1 MADVGKGI
9 EAIAG
14 LTYYAG
20 KGIVNLIS
28 MIDRAPSS
36 AQLPSAPSSSAP
48 SSSAPSSSTS
58 SSSKDYKYK
67 PSESDLVYLLHD
79 DDESNNPQEYIVDN
93 LMEYGT
99 NCIPL
104 KVYVSVLLRTW
115 ETAFLL
121 YLPFLYNK
129 DKPDYSQT
137 LILEISPFLV
147 EKRKKMVG
155 AFDAATLNSDLPLD
169 FAGNVNQFFN
179 FIKLLIFLKNND
191 TLKTYLSRFPNNF
204 TIILVAGVEKVYLRI
219 NVKESKVEYYL
230 PSPSSAPIN
239 FDNNSVGIPSIDIP
253 RIVSNITGQIIPIK
267 YRYEN
272 YNSPKPT
279 YNVRT
284 IYTQFSMTEG
294 FSADFHNFESIGK
307 YRNDM
312 FAFLKWVIENKSH
325 PKSIPILF
333 VSHSGTMR
341 NFLKMLISN
350 LHYNYED
357 PNHKGDSYPSL
368 SFYNV
373 CKEVES
379 KNTWSMRFKY
389 LGYNVTG
396 FRHAQS
402 CDNMYDTLKVN
413 FVKRNSLGKYT
424 NLSLWGIFSTLI
436 FINANVDVISKFK
449 DLSNDSAGLMVL
461 NGMPKQSKD
470 SIGKFGQDRE
480 LTCGDVTSRFPLSS
494 KTTPPLNVSVI
505 PTKTFVDIIPQS
517 TPLYEY
523 LNGNTKQLA
532 LNDLCTLN
540 NIFYIEFKD
549 CNSSG
554 CNFSVYYCGVDMY
567 LQGVSGMKIDK
578 IFRLL
583 RERKVDIKID
593 NSGTEYVLTLTNVN
607 PGGLVID
614 KAGEQKINYLFKDEA
629 PIVFKDSKKITPFD
643 NTKKIE
649 ISDDFQRSVGFLL
662 GFDIAKSEKSDLEA
676 YTILYNIIILY
687 SNLLIRQLLT
697 THLLVTS
704 YLDHA
709 NMVNVT
715 KKIMDST
722 GVFLSKGTAE
732 LYGGKNDEKRKKNKK
747 HNKHNNPKK

>member
-1 MADVGKGI
+1 MA
-9 EAIAG
+9 EFAG
-14 LTYYAG
+14 A
-20 KGIVNLIS
+20 VSNLVS
-28 MIDRAPSS
+28 SAQPSS
-36 AQLPSAPSSSAP
+36 AQPPSSSAP
-48 SSSAPSSSTS
+48 

-79 DDESNNPQEYIVDN
+79 GNESDDTQKYIVDN
-93 LMEYGT
+93 LTEYGT

-115 ETAFLL
+115 ETALLL

-129 DKPDYSQT
+129 DKPEYSQT
-137 LILEISPFLV
+137 LILEISPFLME
-147 EKRKKMVG
+147 EKN
-155 AFDAATLNSDLPLD
+155 AFDLTTYNSNLGLD
-169 FAGNVNQFFN
+169 FAGNVKQFFN

-191 TLKTYLSRFPNNF
+191 TLNIYLNRFPNNF

-219 NVKESKVEYYL
+219 NVKASKVEYYL
-230 PSPSSAPIN
+230 PSPSPNSASID
-239 FDNNSVGIPSIDIP
+239 FDNKGVVIPDKVVTK
-253 RIVSNITGQIIPIK
+253 IVSDITSKFIPKIHT
-267 YRYEN
+267 YEN
-272 YNSPKPT
+272 YNSSTPVTP
-279 YNVRT
+279 YQVRT

-307 YRNDM
+307 YSPDM

-350 LHYNYED
+350 LHYNYTD
-357 PNHKGDSYPSL
+357 TSHKTDYYPSNE
-368 SFYNV
+368 FYSV
-373 CKEVES
+373 CKNVES

-402 CDNMYDTLKVN
+402 CDNMYKTLKLS
-413 FVKRNSLGKYT
+413 KHERNELGKYT

-436 FINANVDVISKFK
+436 FISANVSEISKFQGL
-449 DLSNDSAGLMVL
+449 DLSNLSAGLMVL
-461 NGMPKQSKD
+461 DGMPQQSRND
-470 SIGKFGQDRE
+470 INKFGRDRE
-480 LTCGDVTSRFPLSS
+480 LTCGDVTARFPLSY
-494 KTTPPLNVSVI
+494 KTMSSLNVSVI
-505 PTKTFVDIIPQS
+505 TTETFVDIIPQS
-517 TPLYEY
+517 TPLYKY
-523 LNGNTKQLA
+523 LSGNTKQLA
-532 LNDLCTLN
+532 LNDLSTLD

-549 CNSSG
+549 CGSSG
-554 CNFSVYYCGVDMY
+554 CNFSVSYCGVIMY

-578 IFRLL
+578 IDRLL
-583 RERKVDIKID
+583 RERKVNINIDIDID
-593 NSGTEYVLTLTNVN
+593 ADIPGGEYVLTLTNVN

-614 KAGEQKINYLFKDEA
+614 KAGEQKINHFFGKNGD
-629 PIVFKDSKKITPFD
+629 PIVFKDKPVSTAHFD
-643 NTKKIE
+643 SNQKIE

-662 GFDIAKSEKSDLEA
+662 GFDIIKSEKSDIEV

-697 THLLVTS
+697 THLLVNS
-704 YLDHA
+704 YQP
-709 NMVNVT
+709 
-715 KKIMDST
+715 ST
-722 GVFLSKGTAE
+722 LYLSQDDTRAFLEKGTAE
-732 LYGGKNDEKRKKNKK
+732 LYGGKKNKK

>member
-1 MADVGKGI
+1 MGV
-9 EAIAG
+9 G
-14 LTYYAG
+14 LTILAG
-20 KGIVNLIS
+20 KGIVKGAS
-28 MIDRAPSS
+28 MIDQAPSS
-36 AQLPSAPSSSAP
+36 AQPSSAQPSSSAP
-48 SSSAPSSSTS
+48 

-79 DDESNNPQEYIVDN
+79 DDESDNPQEYIVNN
-93 LMEYGT
+93 LTEYGT

-115 ETAFLL
+115 ETALLL

-129 DKPDYSQT
+129 YKLEYSQT
-137 LILEISPFLV
+137 LILEISPFLM
-147 EKRKKMVG
+147 EKKN
-155 AFDAATLNSDLPLD
+155 AFDLTTSNSNLGLD

-179 FIKLLIFLKNND
+179 FIKLLIFLKNDN
-191 TLKTYLSRFPNNF
+191 TLNTYLTSFPNNF

-230 PSPSSAPIN
+230 PPQSSESIT
-239 FDNNSVGIPSIDIP
+239 FDNKSVGISSSGIP
-253 RIVSNITGQIIPIK
+253 KIVSDIIGKIISMK
-267 YRYEN
+267 YKYEN
-272 YNSPKPT
+272 YNSSAPATP
-279 YNVRT
+279 YQVRT
-284 IYTQFSMTEG
+284 IYTQFRMTEG

-307 YRNDM
+307 YSPDM

-325 PKSIPILF
+325 PKNIPILF

-350 LHYNYED
+350 LHYNYTD
-357 PNHKGDSYPSL
+357 TSHVTDYYPSQE
-368 SFYNV
+368 FYDV
-373 CKEVES
+373 CKGVES

-402 CDNMYDTLKVN
+402 CDNMYKTLKLS
-413 FVKRNSLGKYT
+413 KLERNKLGKYT

-436 FINANVDVISKFK
+436 FINANVDVISNFGGL
-449 DLSNDSAGLMVL
+449 DLSNLSAGLMVL
-461 NGMPKQSKD
+461 NGMPQQSL
-470 SIGKFGQDRE
+470 SEINKFGRDRE
-480 LTCGDVTSRFPLSS
+480 LTCGDVTARFPLSS
-494 KTTPPLNVSVI
+494 KTMPSLNVSVI
-505 PTKTFVDIIPQS
+505 PTETFVDIIPQS
-517 TPLYEY
+517 TPLYKY
-523 LNGNTKQLA
+523 LSGNTKQLA
-532 LNDLCTLN
+532 LNYLSTLD

-549 CNSSG
+549 CGSSG
-554 CNFSVYYCGVDMY
+554 CNFSVYYCGVIMY

-578 IFRLL
+578 IYRLL
-583 RERKVDIKID
+583 RERKVNINISSLT
-593 NSGTEYVLTLTNVN
+593 NGVAIERVLTLTNVN

-629 PIVFKDSKKITPFD
+629 PIVFKEKPASTTHFDS
-643 NTKKIE
+643 NQKIE

-662 GFDIAKSEKSDLEA
+662 GFDIVKSEKSDIEG

-704 YLDHA
+704 YLYRD
-709 NMVNVT
+709 NMLNVT
-715 KKIMDST
+715 KTIMDST
-722 GVFLSKGTAE
+722 DGFLSKGTAE